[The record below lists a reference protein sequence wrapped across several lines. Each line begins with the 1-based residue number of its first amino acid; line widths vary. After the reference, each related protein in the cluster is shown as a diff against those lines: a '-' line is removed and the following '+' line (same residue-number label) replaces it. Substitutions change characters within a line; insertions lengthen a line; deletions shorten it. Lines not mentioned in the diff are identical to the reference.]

1 MNRIMT
7 AAQNLTFFLSYN
19 TVNVSLPGQGDV
31 AGFWPGVWTLG
42 NLARAG
48 HGASTDGVWPYSYD
62 HCDTGV
68 NPNQSFTT
76 TSYSPGQRI
85 NRCMC
90 GSANIHNPFPGKGR
104 GAPEIDILEASGAD
118 DKVGS
123 MGSVSQSAQFA
134 PFDYK
139 WQFNASEILISNKK
153 SGIIGNNGKTFLNTF
168 KGNEYQ
174 QAVSC
179 LTQIDTSVYEG
190 QAYQTYGLE
199 YVPSGTAGKQ
209 AYIRWLVNRQ
219 ETWRMYDEAVGPNNK
234 SKVWQRLIS
243 VEPMVSHHYDSN
255 DMTYICVLLD
265 TNTYCMMLSGTFFF
279 LLAF

>member
-1 MNRIMT
+1 
-7 AAQNLTFFLSYN
+7 
-19 TVNVSLPGQGDV
+19 
-31 AGFWPGVWTLG
+31 
-42 NLARAG
+42 
-48 HGASTDGVWPYSYD
+48 
-62 HCDTGV
+62 
-68 NPNQSFTT
+68 
-76 TSYSPGQRI
+76 
-85 NRCMC
+85 MC
-90 GSANIHNPFPGKGR
+90 GSASIHNPFPGKGR

-123 MGSVSQSAQFA
+123 KGSVSQSAQFA
-134 PFDYK
+134 PFDFK

-153 SGIIGNNGKTFLNTF
+153 SGTIGNNGKTFLNTF

-179 LTQIDTSVYEG
+179 LTQVDTSVYEG

-243 VEPMVSHHYDSN
+243 VEPMVSHHFDSN

-265 TNTYCMMLSGTFFF
+265 TNTCCMVLSGTFF
-279 LLAF
+279 LSAF